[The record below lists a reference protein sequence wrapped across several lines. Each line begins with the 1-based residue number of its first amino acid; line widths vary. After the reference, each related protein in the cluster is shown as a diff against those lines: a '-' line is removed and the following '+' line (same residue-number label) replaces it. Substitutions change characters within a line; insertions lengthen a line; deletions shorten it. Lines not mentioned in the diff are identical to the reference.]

1 MRGRNCGLFLILLNE
16 YIFFQIVVDDY
27 AQSFRDVLSFEKS
40 NPKDPKVLKEF
51 SEAVH
56 KVRERHTNTVIIMA
70 EAVMEM
76 KNNAQ
81 RHGQS
86 NGTKQPKYME
96 NIQYFLDRLYISRIS
111 TRMLI
116 NQHTALFTELDK
128 VNTYGYLGGQGGQGG
143 QGHTALF
150 TELGGKF

>member
-1 MRGRNCGLFLILLNE
+1 
-16 YIFFQIVVDDY
+16 
-27 AQSFRDVLSFEKS
+27 
-40 NPKDPKVLKEF
+40 
-51 SEAVH
+51 
-56 KVRERHTNTVIIMA
+56 
-70 EAVMEM
+70 MEM

-128 VNTYGYLGGQGGQGG
+128 VNFDRIIKGPAGPAGQGG

-150 TELGGKF
+150 TELEGNF

>member
-1 MRGRNCGLFLILLNE
+1 MFLILLNKNPF
-16 YIFFQIVVDDY
+16 FFQIVVDDY

-40 NPKDPKVLKEF
+40 NPKDPKVLKAF

-128 VNTYGYLGGQGGQGG
+128 VNFDQIIKEVQ
-143 QGHTALF
+143 
-150 TELGGKF
+150 ELREVREVRDILHSLQH

>member
-1 MRGRNCGLFLILLNE
+1 MFLILLNE

-128 VNTYGYLGGQGGQGG
+128 VNFDRIIKKIAFRKVREVREVKEVRDILHSSQN
-143 QGHTALF
+143 
-150 TELGGKF
+150 

>member
-1 MRGRNCGLFLILLNE
+1 MRTTIIIFNKSDGIVDCFLFFFKWKSLF
-16 YIFFQIVVDDY
+16 FFQIVVDDY

-40 NPKDPKVLKEF
+40 NPKDPKVLKAF

-86 NGTKQPKYME
+86 NGQFGCGILKMVHSE
-96 NIQYFLDRLYISRIS
+96 FLEYWNTQKSVWRIW
-111 TRMLI
+111 
-116 NQHTALFTELDK
+116 
-128 VNTYGYLGGQGGQGG
+128 
-143 QGHTALF
+143 
-150 TELGGKF
+150 

>member
-1 MRGRNCGLFLILLNE
+1 
-16 YIFFQIVVDDY
+16 
-27 AQSFRDVLSFEKS
+27 
-40 NPKDPKVLKEF
+40 
-51 SEAVH
+51 
-56 KVRERHTNTVIIMA
+56 
-70 EAVMEM
+70 MEM

-128 VNTYGYLGGQGGQGG
+128 VNFDRIIKEIREVREIWEVI
-143 QGHTALF
+143 H
-150 TELGGKF
+150 GKYSVFPEEYQPGC

>member
-1 MRGRNCGLFLILLNE
+1 MKISL
-16 YIFFQIVVDDY
+16 FFQIVVDDY

-40 NPKDPKVLKEF
+40 NPKDPKVLKAF

-128 VNTYGYLGGQGGQGG
+128 VN
-143 QGHTALF
+143 F
-150 TELGGKF
+150 DRIIKEV